1 MREEQ
6 IMLFGKIK
14 TFDAAS
20 GSGTIKPE
28 NGNAELHF
36 EKSAVNWG
44 DATTPKTDRRLS
56 YEVGKNVK
64 GADCA
69 IKLQPA

>member
-1 MREEQ
+1 
-6 IMLFGKIK
+6 MLFGKIQK
-14 TFDAAS
+14 FDETS
-20 GSGTIKPE
+20 GGGTIKPE

-56 YEVGKNVK
+56 YEIGKNPQ
-64 GADCA
+64 GAECA
-69 IKLQPA
+69 VNLRAA

>member
-1 MREEQ
+1 
-6 IMLFGKIK
+6 MLFGKIQK
-14 TFDAAS
+14 FDETN
-20 GSGTIKPE
+20 GGGTIKPE

-44 DATTPKTDRRLS
+44 DAKTPKTDRRLS
-56 YEVGKNVK
+56 YEVGKNDK
-64 GADCA
+64 GVDCA

>member
-1 MREEQ
+1 
-6 IMLFGKIK
+6 MLFGKIQK
-14 TFDAAS
+14 FDEAS

-28 NGNAELHF
+28 NGDAELPF
-36 EKSAVNWG
+36 QKSAVNWG

-56 YEVGKNVK
+56 YEVGKNEK

>member
-1 MREEQ
+1 
-6 IMLFGKIK
+6 MLFGKIQK
-14 TFDAAS
+14 FDETT
-20 GSGTIKPE
+20 GVGTIKPE

-36 EKSAVNWG
+36 EKNAVSWG

-56 YEVGKNVK
+56 YEVGKNDK

>member
-1 MREEQ
+1 
-6 IMLFGKIK
+6 MLFGKIEK
-14 TFDAAS
+14 FDETS
-20 GSGTIKPE
+20 GGGTIKPE
-28 NGNAELHF
+28 NGNSVLSF
-36 EKSAVNWG
+36 EKSAVTWG

-56 YEVGKNVK
+56 YEVGKNDK